1 MYGDVTGIYK
11 QQYYQKKDHF
21 GVPESGLYRNYVAT
35 EDWEMV
41 SFKWILGHP
50 ISRSLQ
56 GT

>member
-41 SFKWILGHP
+41 SFK
-50 ISRSLQ
+50 
-56 GT
+56 